1 MSGIHAAISL
11 AGKHEHRDA
20 ESGAGGVDHANLAD
34 GPVIEPHVFNLVA
47 HEAVAHHA
55 EGAGP
60 GVVADAERGAEAR
73 VEALQHAHPLAAA
86 LDEPRAGVELVVKQV
101 AHRPVGVIDENVR
114 GAGSERAAHRRV
126 DVLGHHD
133 PAPLVIPAGRLDVLG
148 IHQAGDALHIH
159 GDVDLHPG
167 TLPGPPH
174 SPCRA
179 RPPRG
184 FPCQIRRGLEDI
196 LGVLRP

>member
-1 MSGIHAAISL
+1 
-11 AGKHEHRDA
+11 
-20 ESGAGGVDHANLAD
+20 
-34 GPVIEPHVFNLVA
+34 VA

-148 IHQAGDALHIH
+148 IHQAEH
-159 GDVDLHPG
+159 GRREGSLVKSAAAWRTSSGFCGPDFAFRASRPAFDLSWA
-167 TLPGPPH
+167 T
-174 SPCRA
+174 
-179 RPPRG
+179 
-184 FPCQIRRGLEDI
+184 I
-196 LGVLRP
+196 